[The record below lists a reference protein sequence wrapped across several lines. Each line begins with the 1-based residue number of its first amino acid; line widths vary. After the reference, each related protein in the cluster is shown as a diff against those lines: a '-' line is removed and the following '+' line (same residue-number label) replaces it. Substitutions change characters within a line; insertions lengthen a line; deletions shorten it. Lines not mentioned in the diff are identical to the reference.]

1 MLPKNNK
8 IILLKIYICST
19 LNRTNKIHYKFILI
33 HLNKLTFPVAL
44 AASLSSVLLDFS
56 NFYKLIF
63 NINLM

>member
-19 LNRTNKIHYKFILI
+19 LNRTNKKHNKFILI

-44 AASLSSVLLDFS
+44 AVSLSSVLLDFS
-56 NFYKLIF
+56 NSY
-63 NINLM
+63 N